1 MKGKWSCISIISE
14 LSFFADSTV
23 LVLCI
28 LQIIEKSC
36 LEFFYREL
44 KFLLKIGSI
53 GVTVCLKISYF
64 FSISMFLHLNWKLFY
79 ENVLNINFSVCE
91 IFKESILYF
100 EVVNPYV
107 QLTKWLQ
114 VRELFEITRCGLLC
128 L

>member
-1 MKGKWSCISIISE
+1 
-14 LSFFADSTV
+14 
-23 LVLCI
+23 
-28 LQIIEKSC
+28 
-36 LEFFYREL
+36 
-44 KFLLKIGSI
+44 
-53 GVTVCLKISYF
+53 
-64 FSISMFLHLNWKLFY
+64 MFLHLNWKLFY